1 MADPTH
7 DEYQLSIPLSH
18 CKHSQKQ
25 TAAITH
31 QQSKFDDKAVMA
43 YSLIY
48 GKKHKTLL
56 ICLAK
61 ESCER
66 IIYTVS
72 QKNSQNCF
80 YQNFVECPPTLIII
94 GTKMAKTVELC
105 KVHSFSTSPDLCQRT
120 TA

>member
-72 QKNSQNCF
+72 QKKQSKLF
-80 YQNFVECPPTLIII
+80 LPELRMSTNFDNYWHKD
-94 GTKMAKTVELC
+94 GQDSRTV
-105 KVHSFSTSPDLCQRT
+105 
-120 TA
+120 